1 MLEAGTELPTDI
13 ESLQALVSSLREEL
27 KNRDDKVENLIEIIR
42 DLKRS
47 RFGKSSEK
55 VSPEQLGMFNEAE
68 EADSGEDDLDDDSE
82 TESITYE
89 RKKPKRRPLPK
100 ELPREDRVVDLPES
114 ERRCSHNPEHVMQ
127 EIGEEI
133 SEKLD
138 IVPMQMKVIR
148 TIRKKYAC
156 CEKDCGLGG
165 VKTAPVAAQAIPK
178 SNASEGLLAAIATMK
193 YVDHLPLYRLE
204 TIFKRH
210 EIDLTRGTMA
220 SWMVRCG
227 ELVQPLINLL
237 HDELIEANYLQ
248 MDETRTQVL
257 NEEGKRAESQSYMWV
272 RHRPGKNPIILFT
285 YDPTRSGGV
294 PVKLLEGFSGHLQVD
309 GYDGYAEVVRKSQGK
324 ITRGGCLAHARRKF
338 KKAADSSKKP
348 GLANKGLK
356 LIQKLYKIEDDIRY
370 RTPEERHRARQL
382 KAKPIIDEMRLWL
395 DKVLNSAPPE
405 SLVGKALNYTNNEWP
420 YLVAYLNDGRYEID
434 NNEIENAIRPFA
446 LGRKNW
452 LFSSTVE
459 GADASANLYSLIETA
474 KANYIEPYRYLRYIF
489 ERLPLA
495 QTADDFAALLP
506 AAVKAVFV
514 AQDQTKK

>member
-1 MLEAGTELPTDI
+1 MSERTELPTDI
-13 ESLQALVSSLREEL
+13 ESLQALVVSLREEL
-27 KNRDDKVENLIEIIR
+27 VARDTKVDSLIEIIR

-55 VSPEQLGMFNEAE
+55 VSPNQLGMFNEAE
-68 EADSGEDDLDDDSE
+68 ESAASDESTDESEDTE
-82 TESITYE
+82 TITYE
-89 RKKPKRRPLPK
+89 RKKPKRKPLPK
-100 ELPREDRVVDLPES
+100 ELAREEKVIELQES
-114 ERRCSHNPEHVMQ
+114 ERRCPHNPEHLMR

-138 IVPMQMKVIR
+138 IIPMQMKVIR

-165 VKTAPVAAQAIPK
+165 VKTAPVPPSAIPK

-210 EIDLTRGTMA
+210 DIDLTRGTMG
-220 SWMVRCG
+220 SWMVRLG

-237 HDELIEANYLQ
+237 HERLIESSYLQ

-257 NEEGKRAESQSYMWV
+257 NEEGKRAESKSYMWV
-272 RHRPGKNPIILFT
+272 RHMPGKNPIILFT
-285 YDPTRSGGV
+285 YDPSRSGQV
-294 PVKLLEGFSGHLQVD
+294 PMKLLEDFKGHLQVD
-309 GYDGYAEVVRKSQGK
+309 GYDGYAEVVRQSQGS
-324 ITRGGCLAHARRKF
+324 ITRGGCMAHARRRF

-348 GLANKGLK
+348 GIANKGLK
-356 LIQKLYKIEDDIRY
+356 FIQKLYKIEDEIRY
-370 RTPEERHRARQL
+370 RSPDERHRIRQA
-382 KAKPIIDEMRLWL
+382 KAKSIIDELRVWL
-395 DKVLNSAPPE
+395 DQVMHSVPPE
-405 SLVGKALNYTNNEWP
+405 SLVGKALHYANNEWP
-420 YLVAYLNDGRYEID
+420 YLITYLNDGRYEID

-459 GADASANLYSLIETA
+459 GAEASANLYSLIETA
-474 KANYIEPYRYLRYIF
+474 KANYVEPYRYLRYVF
-489 ERLPLA
+489 ERLQLA
-495 QTADDFAALLP
+495 QTVDDFEALLP
-506 AAVKAVFV
+506 SAVKAVFA
-514 AQDQTKK
+514 AQEIAEK